1 MRGTEP
7 HKKKCR
13 KSGIKRRAKSGW
25 RHYLTIGF
33 AVLLAALL
41 VAGVWYVERRSH
53 HPEVS
58 VAKAEY
64 PIQGIDVSNHN
75 GVIDF
80 EKVAAAGINF
90 VYVKAS
96 EGVGYKDPRFENNIR
111 NARKAGLKV
120 GAYHFFR
127 KDKDGTSQAE
137 YFMQVVKDVAVDMPY
152 VIDVEDW
159 GNSMLASDDETVKNL
174 RDMVRHLETSNLKL
188 MVYTNKDGY
197 RKYLKLYF
205 PEVRLWLCA
214 FTHPSKLTDFDW
226 HIHQYSHW
234 GEVDGIDGEVD
245 LDVFKGNCEEWERWL
260 ME

>member
-1 MRGTEP
+1 MRSTEP
-7 HKKKCR
+7 HKKQSR
-13 KSGIKRRAKSGW
+13 KPGNRRRAKSCRW
-25 RHYLTIGF
+25 HYLIIG
-33 AVLLAALL
+33 LAALLAVML

-53 HPEVS
+53 HPKVS

-75 GVIDF
+75 GAIDF

-96 EGVGYKDPRFENNIR
+96 EGVGYKDPRFESNIS

-127 KDKDGTSQAE
+127 KDKDGASQAE
-137 YFMQVVKDVAVDMPY
+137 FFMRVVKNVAVDMPY

-159 GNSMLASDDETVKNL
+159 GNSMIASDNETVENL
-174 RDMVRHLETSNLKL
+174 HDMVRLLENANLRI
-188 MVYTNKDGY
+188 MIYTNKDGY
-197 RKYLKLYF
+197 RKYVKLYF
-205 PEVRLWLCA
+205 PELRLWLCS

-245 LDVFKGNCEEWERWL
+245 LDVFKGDCEEWERWL
-260 ME
+260 VE